1 MNVGKEKI
9 FIEFS
14 MEGLIEVTDGE
25 KEYIIEQI
33 KHAFTDIF
41 DTRNALR
48 METHVNVITDS
59 DIAFAMG
66 IASGT
71 LADN

>member
-1 MNVGKEKI
+1 MNIAKEKI
-9 FIEFS
+9 FVEFS

-25 KEYIIEQI
+25 KEYVIEQI
-33 KHAFTDIF
+33 KQAFSSIF

-48 METHVNVITDS
+48 METHINVITDS

-71 LADN
+71 LAEN

>member
-1 MNVGKEKI
+1 MNEEREKI
-9 FIEFS
+9 FVEFS

-25 KEYIIEQI
+25 KEYVIEQI
-33 KHAFTDIF
+33 KHAFADIF

-59 DIAFAMG
+59 DIAFAMSVANG
-66 IASGT
+66 M
-71 LADN
+71 LAEN

>member
-1 MNVGKEKI
+1 MNDDPKI

-25 KEYIIEQI
+25 KDYIIEQI
-33 KHAFTDIF
+33 KQAFSQIF

-48 METHVNVITDS
+48 METHVNVITET
-59 DIAFAMG
+59 DIAFAMSV
-66 IASGT
+66 AQNM
-71 LADN
+71 LNDN